1 MDWRSILLSI
11 GMLGGSFVVIELLAS
26 VLTEEASQ

>member
-11 GMLGGSFVVIELLAS
+11 GMLGGSLVAIELLAS
-26 VLTEEASQ
+26 VLTEVASR